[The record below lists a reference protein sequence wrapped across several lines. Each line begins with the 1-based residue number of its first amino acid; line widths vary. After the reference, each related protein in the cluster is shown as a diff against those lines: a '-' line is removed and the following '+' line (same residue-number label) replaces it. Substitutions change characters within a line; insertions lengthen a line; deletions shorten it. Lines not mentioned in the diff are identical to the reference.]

1 MFGYFGYRELIKP
14 RKWIVDT
21 HNKLMMREVNVI
33 WFLKMCVTIN
43 STKVNVNFFIGWCSL
58 KYECSLPLAY

>member
-33 WFLKMCVTIN
+33 WFLKMCGTIN
-43 STKVNVNFFIGWCSL
+43 STKVNVNFFIGWC
-58 KYECSLPLAY
+58 